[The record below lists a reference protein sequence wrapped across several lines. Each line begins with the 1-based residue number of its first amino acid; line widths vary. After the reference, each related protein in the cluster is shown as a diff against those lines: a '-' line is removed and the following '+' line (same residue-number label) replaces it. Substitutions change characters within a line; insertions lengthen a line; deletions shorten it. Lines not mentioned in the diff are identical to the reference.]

1 MLQASWHFIGV
12 LLVLTATA
20 GDFANKIILP
30 QVLNDSIGGGAS
42 THRNNTNTN
51 NITNNYNNAKP
62 TSGSKS
68 ATPAM
73 VDGMSPNGNTVLG
86 SNGLIVASGVP
97 NAPTSNLNSKWVWIT
112 FLTKDL
118 IFITVSQSLSQNL
131 YAGKVDWTR
140 SESFRRA
147 RKAVKYPSPN

>member
-42 THRNNTNTN
+42 TYRNNTDTN
-51 NITNNYNNAKP
+51 NITNDYNNAKP

-73 VDGMSPNGNTVLG
+73 VDGTSPNGNTVLG
-86 SNGLIVASGVP
+86 STGLIVASGVP
-97 NAPTSNLNSKWVWIT
+97 NAPTSNLNSKWDWIT
-112 FLTKDL
+112 FITKEN
-118 IFITVSQSLSQNL
+118 IYITFSQSVSQNL
-131 YAGKVDWTR
+131 YAGKV
-140 SESFRRA
+140 
-147 RKAVKYPSPN
+147 N